1 MLTSLYLHMKSRR
14 VCIKTRSTP
23 ASLPLKGLVTKHT
36 TVKWTIQLIHTK
48 TTCRKRNCLQ
58 AILKAISLRT
68 ISESTEIVP
77 NSEFPQSFIFIKTVI
92 VTCSTL
98 QLLCLDE
105 PKMVSPGRISHLV
118 CLNCKQVDFFPKRV
132 LVHSL
137 RSSFVDSLSF
147 VK

>member
-1 MLTSLYLHMKSRR
+1 MLTSLYLHMKRRR

-36 TVKWTIQLIHTK
+36 TVKWTIQLIHTNA
-48 TTCRKRNCLQ
+48 TCRKRNCLQ

-77 NSEFPQSFIFIKTVI
+77 NSGVPQSFMLMKTVI
-92 VTCSTL
+92 VTWSTL

-105 PKMVSPGRISHLV
+105 PKMVSSARISHLDS
-118 CLNCKQVDFFPKRV
+118 LNCKQVDFFFQNV
-132 LVHSL
+132 C
-137 RSSFVDSLSF
+137 
-147 VK
+147 